1 MFHLKMLEV
10 LIVNYII
17 DFFNNNIV
25 AKIILDAY
33 FAIIIVSF
41 VLYIAFKFKKAL
53 NLLVI
58 GLILMFIYYCAKV
71 FNLPLSQYLYGPCA
85 SVYVIFCIIILA
97 PDLRK
102 LMEFHKRNDNRND
115 MIISST
121 QATKEAIV
129 DAVFH
134 MSSMKVGALI
144 TIEQHNSL
152 DQYAERAIQL
162 NSDISRE
169 LLEQIFIKDSPLH
182 DGGVII
188 RGNKIVCAGAYYVL
202 TQDDTLDKTIGS
214 RHRAGVGISEITD
227 SLTIIVSEETG
238 VVHVANAGFMK
249 IMDNKNELLEYLNL
263 FLGKS

>member
-1 MFHLKMLEV
+1 MDKIISFLEN
-10 LIVNYII
+10 NYIVKLII
-17 DFFNNNIV
+17 DS
-25 AKIILDAY
+25 Y
-33 FAIIIVSF
+33 F
-41 VLYIAFKFKKAL
+41 VLLLISLIIFLVLKVKKAL
-53 NLLVI
+53 NLLII
-58 GLILMFIYYCAKV
+58 GLILLVIYFISIIFDLPMSTV
-71 FNLPLSQYLYGPCA
+71 FYEPLI
-85 SVYVIFCIIILA
+85 SVYVLICVIILA

-102 LMEFHKRNDNRND
+102 LLEYHKKSENKND
-115 MIISST
+115 MIVSST

-214 RHRAGVGISEITD
+214 RHRAGVGISEVTD

-238 VVHVANAGFMK
+238 RVHVANAGFMK
-249 IMDNKNELLEYLNL
+249 LMDSKNELLEYLNL
-263 FLGKS
+263 FLGR

>member
-1 MFHLKMLEV
+1 MQQ
-10 LIVNYII
+10 II
-17 DFFNNNIV
+17 DFFNNNMI
-25 AKIILDAY
+25 AKIILDSY
-33 FAIIIVSF
+33 FALLVITLILF
-41 VLYIAFKFKKAL
+41 FAFRFRKAL
-53 NLLVI
+53 NLFLL
-58 GLILMFIYYCAKV
+58 GLLILLIYFIA
-71 FNLPLSQYLYGPCA
+71 NLLDLPISKFFYTPFASIYLLSC
-85 SVYVIFCIIILA
+85 VIIMA
-97 PDLRK
+97 PELRK
-102 LMEFHKRNDNRND
+102 LMEYHKKSDNRND
-115 MIISST
+115 MIVSST

-162 NSDISRE
+162 NSDISCE

-214 RHRAGVGISEITD
+214 RHRAGVGISEVTD

-238 VVHVANAGFMK
+238 AIHVANAGFMK
-249 IMDNKNELLEYLNL
+249 IMDSKNELLEYLNL
-263 FLGKS
+263 FLGR